1 MPAPGDEILWN
12 SGAGPTPAPPH
23 SPAIFCLAI
32 NSWVW
37 QGIGNNPVQTVWRRK
52 AGELHVQAIVLF
64 HKGLQR
70 IASSLRA
77 IL

>member
-1 MPAPGDEILWN
+1 MAKANRI
-12 SGAGPTPAPPH
+12 
-23 SPAIFCLAI
+23 PAIFCLAI

-52 AGELHVQAIVLF
+52 AGSCMSKLE
-64 HKGLQR
+64 R